1 MLPDPLPLFSPTA
14 LTEAFQ
20 RNPTRVRKL
29 IGYFIEDLPGQID
42 QLHHAMLANNMAETG
57 AVAHSIK
64 SAARQ
69 VGAFQLGETAAQLE
83 HAARYAVDEKSV
95 QTCWQKLQSETGP
108 TCNAMQGYLE
118 QTTANATTTT
128 PTSPANGVHNA

>member
-1 MLPDPLPLFSPTA
+1 MQPETLPLFSPTA

-20 RNPTRVRKL
+20 RNPSRVRKL
-29 IGYFIEDLPGQID
+29 IGYFIQDLPGQLD
-42 QLHHAMLANNMAETG
+42 QLQHALLAHNLPETG

-83 HAARYAVDEKSV
+83 HAARYAVDEQAV
-95 QTCWQKLQSETGP
+95 QTCWQKLQIQTEA
-108 TCNAMQGYLE
+108 TCLAMQGYLE
-118 QTTANATTTT
+118 QTT
-128 PTSPANGVHNA
+128 PANGVN

>member
-1 MLPDPLPLFSPTA
+1 MLPEPLPVFSPTA

-20 RNPTRVRKL
+20 RNPTRIRKL
-29 IGYFIEDLPGQID
+29 IGYFIQDLPGQID
-42 QLHHAMLANNMAETG
+42 QLQHALHANNLAELG

-83 HAARYAVDEKSV
+83 HAARYAVDEQAV
-95 QTCWQKLQSETGP
+95 QSCWQKLQSQTGP
-108 TCNAMQGYLE
+108 TCEAMEGYLT
-118 QTTANATTTT
+118 QINI
-128 PTSPANGVHNA
+128 NGAH